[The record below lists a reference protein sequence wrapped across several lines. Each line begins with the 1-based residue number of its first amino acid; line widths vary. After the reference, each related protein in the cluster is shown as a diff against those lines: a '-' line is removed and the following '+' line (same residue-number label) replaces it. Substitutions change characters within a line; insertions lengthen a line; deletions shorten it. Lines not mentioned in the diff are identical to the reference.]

1 MVALRLE
8 NWMKRGLELHV
19 VTWMFRI
26 GQQRAISVEAYP
38 EMLTSPGVQDQE
50 GVG

>member
-1 MVALRLE
+1 
-8 NWMKRGLELHV
+8 MKRGLELHV

-26 GQQRAISVEAYP
+26 GQQRAISVEANP